1 MDNRTGSE
9 HRAYRSWNKGDNQLF
24 VKIGTTELMESHNI
38 GSLTEINDLAR
49 RFFFWSSDAEE
60 KIALC

>member
-49 RFFFWSSDAEE
+49 LFFLVFRR
-60 KIALC
+60 